1 MQLSKYKISDKK
13 VVVMG
18 GGPAGLTAAYELSEA
33 GIESVVVEKDNTVG
47 GLSRTVNYEGYHFDI
62 GGHRFF
68 TKVTAVDDMWHEVLG
83 GDFLRRKRLSRI
95 YYNRKFFYYPLRPY
109 NALIGLGLLNSFLIL
124 TSYLWVQLPFLTSYL
139 CKVAW
144 IVKTKNCD
152 I

>member
-1 MQLSKYKISDKK
+1 
-13 VVVMG
+13 MG

-139 CKVAW
+139 L
-144 IVKTKNCD
+144 
-152 I
+152 